1 MLTRYTTEIYKEDT
15 DKWWLAQCLK
25 TAMDADQVRAIVD
38 KHLNENPELW
48 HRAMSMIVYQA
59 MIPPCGSYF
68 DSHGKE

>member
-15 DKWWLAQCLK
+15 DKWWLAQYLK
-25 TAMDADQVRAIVD
+25 TGMDADQVRAIVD